1 MKSLYIVNMKEG
13 NAGGLFKATY
23 ERIIRHNMNG
33 TGFIKNINY
42 YDSKTIV
49 FLKEHFLKK
58 ETLKY
63 SRESYTYD
71 SLLVSNLNFKRGL
84 KYYFNRVFNFEKNN
98 LNSIL
103 NSFIKKNINEIVEAD
118 LIHAHWGYPNGYIA
132 YELSKKYSIPYFLTF
147 HGSEINNAKEKE
159 VLFLLEAME
168 NAEKCFFVS
177 KQLLINAKALG
188 YSGKNAAIT
197 YNGVDIDR
205 FKIPD
210 KSLQQNKKVGYIG
223 ALKPIKG
230 ADLLPYIYQE
240 IARKSEEH
248 VDFVIVGDGPLK
260 EEIQTKVEA
269 SNLPVQLTGQI
280 DFEEVPKILEGI
292 DVLVVPSRNEGLGM
306 VILEANA
313 MGIPVVGTNVGGIP
327 EAIGYKENLIEPN
340 EDMIENMAQRVRAI
354 LENDREDPNKYR
366 KRVEDHFLWED
377 IIEIE
382 REYYLNALKK

>member
-1 MKSLYIVNMKEG
+1 MNILYIVNMKQEH
-13 NAGGLFKATY
+13 AGGLFKSTY
-23 ERIIRHNMNG
+23 ERIIRHNNEKSH
-33 TGFIKNINY
+33 IENINY
-42 YDSKTIV
+42 FDSQILSIIKERLLKKRSLKKPSRDYIYDSIKV
-49 FLKEHFLKK
+49 
-58 ETLKY
+58 
-63 SRESYTYD
+63 
-71 SLLVSNLNFKRGL
+71 NNFNFIRGV
-84 KYYFNRVFNFEKNN
+84 KYYFNKVLNLEKNN
-98 LNSIL
+98 LNDMVKV
-103 NSFIKKNINEIVEAD
+103 FIEKNKEEIVDAD

-132 YELSKKYSIPYFLTF
+132 YRVSELYGIPYFITF
-147 HGSEINNAKEKE
+147 HGSDLNNIQEKE
-159 VLFLLEAME
+159 MFFLLEAME
-168 NAEKCFFVS
+168 NAQNCFFVS
-177 KQLLINAKALG
+177 KQLLNNAKALG
-188 YSGKNAAIT
+188 YSGENAAVT
-197 YNGVDIDR
+197 YNGVDIER

-210 KSLQQNKKVGYIG
+210 KSLQQNKKVGFIG
-223 ALKPIKG
+223 SLEPVKG
-230 ADLLPYIYQE
+230 ADVLPE
-240 IARKSEEH
+240 LFHNIAQRTEEP